1 MTLTTL
7 TTSSLLPRLRTATN
21 KKIGLMFGQSDF
33 FAYLCAQD
41 MFTMINT
48 FDCNVFIVINTFE

>member
-1 MTLTTL
+1 
-7 TTSSLLPRLRTATN
+7 
-21 KKIGLMFGQSDF
+21 MFGQSDF

-48 FDCNVFIVINTFE
+48 FDCNVFVVINTFE